1 MAVELQPAG
10 FLPDP
15 GGAHLVA
22 ADADAEG
29 GHDVQQGG
37 TVLCDLSR
45 EAPERGAVL
54 FIAVGSRRPVRQ
66 FGACGCPREVV
77 IEVDAEHAGLGLPA
91 VTGGFCLCHDSSC
104 QPRPAVAF
112 AVPAWWAMLAWRG
125 QKRSLA
131 QREMKS
137 AAEFSSRL
145 IKPSSI
151 WPPSPAASNSGLAS
165 PV

>member
-22 ADADAEG
+22 ADLDAEG

-37 TVLCDLSR
+37 TVLCDLRR

-54 FIAVGSRRPVRQ
+54 SVAVGSRRPVRQ
-66 FGACGCPREVV
+66 LGACRRPREMV
-77 IEVDAEHAGLGLPA
+77 IEVDAEHADLGLPA
-91 VTGGFCLCHDSSC
+91 VTGGVCSCHDSSC
-104 QPRPAVAF
+104 QPWPTDAVA
-112 AVPAWWAMLAWRG
+112 APARWAMLAWRG
-125 QKRSLA
+125 QDRRVA

-137 AAEFSSRL
+137 AAECSSRL
-145 IKPSSI
+145 MKPSSVR
-151 WPPSPAASNSGLAS
+151 PPSPAASNSGLAS

>member
-1 MAVELQPAG
+1 MAVELQPPG

-37 TVLCDLSR
+37 TVLPDLSR

-54 FIAVGSRRPVRQ
+54 SVAVGSRRPVRQ
-66 FGACGCPREVV
+66 FGACGCPREMV

-91 VTGGFCLCHDSSC
+91 VTGGVCSCHDSSC
-104 QPRPAVAF
+104 QPWPADAA
-112 AVPAWWAMLAWRG
+112 AVPARCAMAAWRG
-125 QKRSLA
+125 QNRSLA

-137 AAEFSSRL
+137 AAECSSRL
-145 IKPSSI
+145 TKPSS
-151 WPPSPAASNSGLAS
+151 ASENGSARVISVSGS
-165 PV
+165 